1 MSPNEPTLTVVT
13 TTQSKMRGP
22 EDQVRKLVE
31 KGIPLD
37 KLQQSFARFLGSLQQ
52 VFSDI
57 EQGRVGNF
65 ELDEIAFSVEIGAD
79 GEFKLVGAGVGIS
92 STSSVTFTLHRRK
105 SEEERSS
112 LQNDQSGKTVA
123 TGAALNDT

>member
-1 MSPNEPTLTVVT
+1 MSQNEPTLTVVT
-13 TTQSKMRGP
+13 TTKSKMRGA

-37 KLQQSFARFLGSLQQ
+37 KLQQNFARFLGSLQQ

-57 EQGRVGNF
+57 EQGKVGDF
-65 ELDEIAFSVEIGAD
+65 ELDEIAFSAEIGAD

-92 STSSVTFTLHRRK
+92 STSSVTFTLHRRISEK
-105 SEEERSS
+105 S
-112 LQNDQSGKTVA
+112 D
-123 TGAALNDT
+123 